1 MIPVCRPDR
10 TENKIG
16 KVVVGLYS
24 SREVTKNTNGKTII
38 ICIILSIFIFFV
50 ISVSLCENW

>member
-16 KVVVGLYS
+16 KDVVGLYS
-24 SREVTKNTNGKTII
+24 SREVTNSP
-38 ICIILSIFIFFV
+38 C
-50 ISVSLCENW
+50 